1 MTKFILN
8 EGGSRVP
15 PVDGLTLRAG
25 KKVMPLVVVIMVVN
39 MKKLAMVRKNI
50 RRSLKKRN
58 P

>member
-1 MTKFILN
+1 M
-8 EGGSRVP
+8 P
-15 PVDGLTLRAG
+15 PLDGLTLRAG

-50 RRSLKKRN
+50 SRSLKKRN